1 MRGANAD
8 NEDVGLGNDLI
19 EVASLRV
26 ADGDCGVMPLQQLG
40 DRSSDNFAPA
50 LKEKENDHFKKLT
63 ILLRDLKMINC
74 LHII

>member
-8 NEDVGLGNDLI
+8 NEDVGLRNDLI

-26 ADGDCGVMPLQQLG
+26 ADGDCGVVPLQQLG

-50 LKEKENDHFKKLT
+50 LKKAENNHFTKLT
-63 ILLRDLKMINC
+63 VLLSVLK
-74 LHII
+74 